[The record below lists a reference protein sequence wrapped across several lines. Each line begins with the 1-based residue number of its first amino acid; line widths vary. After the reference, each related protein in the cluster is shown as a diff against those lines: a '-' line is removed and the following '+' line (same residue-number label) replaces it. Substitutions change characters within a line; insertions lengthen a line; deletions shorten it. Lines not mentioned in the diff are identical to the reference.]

1 MGVYSVRPVV
11 LPKRPTMAR
20 PSPSDELLT
29 EKVLEETR
37 DLDRR
42 STREVLEAIHRQDLH
57 AVRAVGR
64 VLDEIERAVDA
75 LALSLTGGG
84 RWFNV
89 GAGTSGRIGVLDA
102 SEIPP
107 TFGYPADRVQGVM
120 AGGASALE
128 RAVEGAEDVADDARR
143 TLAERGLMP
152 GDAVVALSAS
162 GRTPFALGGLEAA
175 RAAGARRIA
184 ITCDPGSPLAQA
196 AEVAIA
202 PVVGPEVIA
211 GSTRMKGGLAQK
223 MVLHLLSTTVMV
235 RLGRVEGNLMTNLNP
250 ASRKLQQRA
259 VRIVATLAEVD
270 EATARKLL
278 AAAAGDVQQAVQMKK
293 RGQS

>member
-1 MGVYSVRPVV
+1 
-11 LPKRPTMAR
+11 MAGF
-20 PSPSDELLT
+20 PPADELLT
-29 EKVLEETR
+29 EAILEETR

-42 STREVLEAIHRQDLH
+42 STRQVLEAIHGQDVY
-57 AVRAVGR
+57 AVAAVGR
-64 VLDEIERAVDA
+64 VLPAVERAVDV
-75 LALSLTGGG
+75 LVLVLTGGG
-84 RWFNV
+84 RWFNI

-120 AGGASALE
+120 AGGESALV
-128 RAVEGAEDVADDARR
+128 RAIEGAEDVAEDAMCA
-143 TLAERGLMP
+143 LADLELMP

-175 RAAGARRIA
+175 KQCGARRIA
-184 ITCDPGSPLAQA
+184 ITCDPASPLAHL
-196 AEVAIA
+196 AEVPIV

-235 RLGRVEGNLMTNLNP
+235 RLGRVEGNLMANLNP
-250 ASRKLQQRA
+250 GSRKLQHRA
-259 VRIVATLAEVD
+259 VRIVMSLASVD
-270 EATARKLL
+270 EPTARTSL
-278 AAAAGDVQQAVQMKK
+278 AAAAGSIQEAVRRTKA
-293 RGQS
+293 